1 MRNMT
6 RKERVGI
13 IMKRL
18 KKEYRVP
25 GPFIDWSN
33 PLELLIGTIL
43 SAQCTDERV
52 NKVTKILFKKYRT
65 ADDYAHAHLKTLEKE
80 VYSTG
85 FYRAKAKNLKATGK
99 IIVDDFN
106 GKVPDTLEGLLTLK
120 GASHKTSYIV
130 LAKAFG
136 KYDGVPVD
144 THVKRL
150 APRLGLTREK
160 ENTDKISRDLGKI
173 LPPKEFL
180 KVNEYLITH
189 GRAMCGRVPHCDTC
203 VLSDICPTGKNTVAR
218 QRRVKED

>member
-1 MRNMT
+1 MT
-6 RKERVGI
+6 RKERVAI

-18 KKEYRVP
+18 KKEYPIP

-33 PLELLIGTIL
+33 PLELLVGTIL

-52 NKVTKILFKKYRT
+52 NKVTKVLFKKYKI
-65 ADDYAHAHLKTLEKE
+65 ANDYAQARIATLEKE

-120 GASHKTSYIV
+120 GASHKTAYIV

-136 KYDGVPVD
+136 KFDGVPVD

-160 ENTDKISRDLGKI
+160 ENTDKISVDLGRI

-180 KVNEYLITH
+180 KINEYLITH
-189 GRAMCGRVPHCDTC
+189 GRAICGRVPKCDIC
-203 VLSDICPTGKNTVAR
+203 VLNDICPTGRKNL
-218 QRRVKED
+218 KK

>member
-1 MRNMT
+1 MT
-6 RKERVGI
+6 RKERVAI
-13 IMKRL
+13 IMERL
-18 KKEYRVP
+18 KKEYPVP

-33 PLELLIGTIL
+33 PLELLVGTIL
-43 SAQCTDERV
+43 SAQCTDARV
-52 NKVTKILFKKYRT
+52 NKVTKVLFNKYKT
-65 ADDYAHAHLKTLEKE
+65 ADDYAQARLATLEKE

-99 IIVDDFN
+99 IIVEDFN
-106 GKVPDTLEGLLTLK
+106 GQVPDTLDELLTLK

-160 ENTDKISRDLGKI
+160 ENTDKISADLGKI

-189 GRAMCGRVPHCDTC
+189 GRAVCGRMPQCDTC
-203 VLSDICPTGKNTVAR
+203 VLNDICSTGKKNMKKKR
-218 QRRVKED
+218 